1 MKKLFYLI
9 CFGSMF
15 GTNLFG
21 QDLKMEHVWLSNT
34 NTALGSAIYP
44 SAFVSNIG
52 TTLSNPSNVG
62 FYLSKNTKLKVT
74 DIFLGS
80 LYLPSIYP
88 NGSDSSVVGI
98 TIPSDLKEGTYY
110 LFAFADYQG
119 VVFETNEKNNSSY
132 IEITV
137 SSPTVD
143 LSINSINPNSFNYS
157 AGDIF
162 SASVVESN
170 TGNTMASGHYI
181 GYYFSNDASLDSG
194 DVLLTYNYSY
204 GVNAGSVSYDYP
216 NFNLPSNIS
225 SGDYYII
232 ASADNGNNLSE
243 TDESN
248 NTNSVKITIVE
259 PISDLSVPSFY
270 SYYPTVTA
278 GTYFYANST
287 LSNSGNTFLSNV
299 TIGYYLS
306 ADSVFNVGDTY
317 LSSNYIGYLYAGNSS
332 YDYPSFL
339 IPSEVPAGN
348 YYVLAVADYS
358 NLISESD
365 EDNNVNVL
373 PVTITT
379 PAVDLSLY
387 SLSAFPTDVTAGSY
401 LNASVYEFNNGDS
414 YAPAHSI
421 YYFLSADTTYD
432 ASDAYLNSEY
442 VYSTYPGSYN
452 YFNPTLSIPY
462 GTANGNYFILAITDF
477 NSEVAEMNETNNMLF
492 TPLTISSPFVDLTIS
507 PLSYETLKVTP
518 GAIVYPQMTE
528 YNYGNDYASTHYV
541 GYFLSTDSTY
551 DIGDTYVGSDYVG
564 GIYGNNSTGLNP
576 YLIIPSEV
584 PVGSYYILA
593 VADYMNYISES
604 NEDNNVATFKTEVV
618 NPEVDF
624 STSFPYSDSLVTTGG
639 SYVYPTVLEFNNGTT
654 YSRDNEVA
662 YYLSKDTTFDGG
674 DELLYA
680 DYVSG
685 ISAGSY
691 AYLNPSIYIPTTY
704 APGTYY
710 LLAVADYPSH
720 VAETDENNN
729 VSAAQLIIKSSQVD
743 LIISY
748 FDVDKVVSAGSSVY
762 SKVYE
767 YNNGTDYA
775 SSHNVSYYLSAD
787 SIYDP
792 YYDINIGNDYVNG
805 TYPGNYSYLSTYLY
819 IPYYIS
825 KGNYFVIAVTDAG
838 NVIVESDETNNF
850 KAIPIRVGVNGV
862 DLQISTISATNTNP
876 SAGSFIYVSNT
887 ETNEGNIEAGAHHI
901 GYFLSKD
908 STYDSGDK
916 YLSANYFASL
926 AGESSADFNPALFIP
941 TTTPDGVYY
950 IVAVADYGNTISEIE
965 EYNNTRALRI
975 VIGTIPAGDVELS
988 ISSLYAFDT
997 TEWGNANS
1005 WTFVNFSEVNTG
1017 SLAASGHYVG
1027 LYLSTDTLFSADDTQ
1042 LTSSYIYGV
1051 DAYSTIY
1058 QSAQIFI
1065 PYYIPAGQYFIIAK
1079 SDDGN
1084 YIAETNEYNNERA
1097 TPFTVKEGGI
1107 TGDVSSADLNKTSI
1121 QVYPNPSN
1129 GIVNLNSLANVDE
1142 VEVLDL
1148 NNHIVANYIVA
1159 ELSGNSLDLSSVS
1172 AGVYFVRTKKEGN
1185 TTSTNKL
1192 VINK

>member
-1 MKKLFYLI
+1 M

-21 QDLKMEHVWLSNT
+21 QDLKMEHVWLPNT
-34 NTALGSAIYP
+34 NTALGSTIYP

-62 FYLSKNTKLKVT
+62 FYLSKNAKLKTT
-74 DIFLGS
+74 DTFLGS
-80 LYLPSIYP
+80 SYLPSIYP
-88 NGSDSSVVGI
+88 NSGDSSVHGI

-110 LFAFADYQG
+110 LFAFADYDG
-119 VVFETNEKNNSSY
+119 LVFETNEKNNSNY
-132 IEITV
+132 IQITV

-143 LSINSINPNSFNYS
+143 LSINSISPNSLNYS
-157 AGDIF
+157 AGDVF
-162 SASVVESN
+162 SATVVESN
-170 TGNTMASGHYI
+170 SGNTLANAHYI
-181 GYYFSNDASLDSG
+181 GYYFSNDATLDTA
-194 DVLLTYNYSY
+194 DVLLTYNYNY
-204 GVNAGSVSYDYP
+204 GVNAGSTSYDYS
-216 NFNLPSNIS
+216 NFYLPSNIS

-232 ASADNGNNLSE
+232 ASADYGNNLSE
-243 TDESN
+243 TNESN
-248 NTNSVKITIVE
+248 NANSVKITIVE

-270 SYYPTVTA
+270 TFNSSLAA
-278 GTYFYANST
+278 GTTFSANT
-287 LSNSGNTFLSNV
+287 VLSNSGNTFLSNV
-299 TIGYYLS
+299 TVGYYLS
-306 ADSVFNVGDTY
+306 TDSVFSIGDTY
-317 LSSNYIGYLYAGNSS
+317 LSSNYVGYLYAGNSS
-332 YDYPSFL
+332 YDYPNFL
-339 IPSEVPAGN
+339 IPSGVPAGN

-358 NLISESD
+358 NLIPESD
-365 EDNNVNVL
+365 EENNVNVL
-373 PVTITT
+373 SITVTT

-387 SLSAFPTDVTAGSY
+387 GLSTFPSDVVAGSY

-421 YYFLSADTTYD
+421 YYFLSTDTTYD
-432 ASDAYLNSEY
+432 ASDVYLNSDY
-442 VYSTYPGSYN
+442 AYSTYPGSYN

-462 GTANGNYFILAITDF
+462 GTANGQYFILAITDF
-477 NSEVAEMNETNNMLF
+477 NSEVAEMNEANNMLF
-492 TPLTISSPFVDLTIS
+492 TPITISSPFVDLTIS
-507 PLSYETLKVTP
+507 PLSYEPLKVTP

-528 YNYGNDYASTHYV
+528 YNYGNDYASTHYA

-551 DIGDTYVGSDYVG
+551 DLGDTYLGSDYVG
-564 GIYGNNSTGLNP
+564 GLYANSSTGLYP
-576 YLIIPSEV
+576 YLYIPTDV
-584 PVGSYYILA
+584 PTGSYYLLA

-639 SYVYPTVLEFNNGTT
+639 SYIYPTVLEYNNGTT
-654 YSRDNEVA
+654 YSRDNEVG
-662 YYLSKDTTFDGG
+662 YYLSNDMTLDSS
-674 DELLYA
+674 DELLHT
-680 DYVSG
+680 DYVAG
-685 ISAGSY
+685 ISEGSY
-691 AYLNPSIYIPTTY
+691 VYLNPSIYIPTSK

-710 LLAVADYPSH
+710 LLAVADYPSF

-729 VSAAQLIIKSSQVD
+729 VSATQLIIKSSQVD
-743 LIISY
+743 LTISY

-775 SSHNVSYYLSAD
+775 SSHNVSYYLSTD

-792 YYDINIGNDYVNG
+792 YDTNIGNDYVYG
-805 TYPGNYSYLSTYLY
+805 TYPGNYNYLSSYLY
-819 IPYYIS
+819 IPYYIA

-838 NVIVESDETNNF
+838 NEIVESDETNNF
-850 KAIPIRVGVNGV
+850 KAIPIKVGVNGI
-862 DLQISTISATNTNP
+862 DLKISAISATNTNP
-876 SAGSFIYVSNT
+876 SAGTFIYVTNT

-941 TTTPDGVYY
+941 ATTPDGVYY

-975 VIGTIPAGDVELS
+975 VIGTIPVGDVELS

-1005 WTFVNFSEVNTG
+1005 WTYVNFSEVNTG

-1027 LYLSTDTLFSADDTQ
+1027 LYLSTDTLFSADDIS
-1042 LTSSYIYGV
+1042 LTSSYVYGV
-1051 DAYSTIY
+1051 DAYSTVY

-1097 TPFTVKEGGI
+1097 TPFTVKEGDI
-1107 TGDVSSADLNKTSI
+1107 TGNVSSADLNKTSI

-1129 GIVNLNSLANVDE
+1129 GIVNFNSLANVDE

-1148 NNHIVANYIVA
+1148 NNHMVANYKVA
-1159 ELSGNSLDLSSVS
+1159 TLSGNTMDLSSVS
-1172 AGVYFVRTKKEGN
+1172 AGVYFVKTKKEGN